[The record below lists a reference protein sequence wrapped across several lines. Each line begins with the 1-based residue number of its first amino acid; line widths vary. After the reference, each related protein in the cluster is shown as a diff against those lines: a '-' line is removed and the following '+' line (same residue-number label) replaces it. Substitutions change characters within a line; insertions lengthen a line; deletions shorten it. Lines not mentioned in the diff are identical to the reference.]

1 MPYVGTS
8 VSSSRIILS
17 AAVELLDEKSAQ
29 FLSTSTSMVPNNPLD
44 FQRNLL
50 RASPHPVDSSALR
63 SRPPRATSEEP
74 VGARTVLGP
83 EETASP
89 ERDLVNSRGEAKPTH
104 SGPRR
109 RVPPGASSLAF
120 LGMHLQRAPS
130 GYHAAHSHA
139 KRSATAK
146 VWAQRGRRRAGNRG
160 IANSATSKRSLGVG
174 RGRGPGSGDPQ
185 REASRACASSHGPGC
200 ALEAEP
206 SRAVPSW
213 AGGGSLLTQPLGGAL
228 LPVPPPPPPPL
239 SPALG
244 APSLGHVWS
253 QERVVNAEDEPHPEQ
268 KQHPEFST
276 EPNSPS
282 LAFAFW
288 VRSGC
293 LERNEKLS
301 FESQRIRSFSRPTP
315 PVPVLLQSS
324 QRRREAAWVM
334 APGAE
339 PGRAQTH
346 SPLHSSQRPAWP
358 RVSAA

>member
-8 VSSSRIILS
+8 VSSST

-174 RGRGPGSGDPQ
+174 RGRGPGSGDLQ

-206 SRAVPSW
+206 SRAKLGRWGQPPHP
-213 AGGGSLLTQPLGGAL
+213 APGGR
-228 LPVPPPPPPPL
+228 PPPCPTPTPT
-239 SPALG
+239 PAKPSSRCPQLG
-244 APSLGHVWS
+244 ARLVPGESC
-253 QERVVNAEDEPHPEQ
+253 ER
-268 KQHPEFST
+268 
-276 EPNSPS
+276 
-282 LAFAFW
+282 
-288 VRSGC
+288 G
-293 LERNEKLS
+293 
-301 FESQRIRSFSRPTP
+301 
-315 PVPVLLQSS
+315 
-324 QRRREAAWVM
+324 
-334 APGAE
+334 
-339 PGRAQTH
+339 GRA
-346 SPLHSSQRPAWP
+346 PP
-358 RVSAA
+358 RAKVTP